1 MVYFTHYIFKENKMK
16 KAIAIFMF
24 ILCIFGMVACGG
36 NEGTG
41 EETFEIT
48 DNGLFAY
55 RHTNGVV
62 IHPHDSMRQISEAM
76 GEEKECRESSGA
88 SGRTLTYIYD
98 GLRIVT
104 YPDKNANYIYQII
117 LTDTTVST
125 LKGIKIGDPIEKV
138 VEVYGDD
145 FTYSGSGYKYTKG
158 LSNLLFVY
166 TNGLV
171 SSIQYTAII
180 NDSLFE

>member
-1 MVYFTHYIFKENKMK
+1 MK
-16 KAIAIFMF
+16 KTIAIFMF
-24 ILCIFGMVACGG
+24 ILCIFGMVACGSD
-36 NEGTG
+36 EGTG

-55 RHTNGVV
+55 RHTNGVI

-76 GEEKECRESSGA
+76 GEEKERRESNGA

-125 LKGIKIGDPIEKV
+125 VKGIKIGDPIEKV

-158 LSNLLFVY
+158 LSNLLFTY
-166 TNGLV
+166 TNGIV

>member
-1 MVYFTHYIFKENKMK
+1 MK
-16 KAIAIFMF
+16 KAVALFTL
-24 ILCIFGMVACGG
+24 ILCILLMVACGG
-36 NEGTG
+36 DGGVG

-55 RHTNGVV
+55 KHTNGVI

-76 GEEKECRESSGA
+76 GEEKECRESNGA
-88 SGRTLTYIYD
+88 AGRTFTYIYD

-125 LKGIKIGDPIEKV
+125 IKGIKIGDPIEKV
-138 VEVYGDD
+138 VEVYGNE

-158 LSNLLFVY
+158 LSNLLFSY
-166 TNGLV
+166 TNGIV
-171 SSIQYTAII
+171 SSIQYTAIT

>member
-1 MVYFTHYIFKENKMK
+1 MK
-16 KAIAIFMF
+16 R
-24 ILCIFGMVACGG
+24 ILAFLMLVCCIFSFAACGG
-36 NEGTG
+36 GDSEG

-55 RHTNGVV
+55 RHTNGVI

-76 GEEKECRESSGA
+76 GEEKELRESDGA

-138 VEVYGDD
+138 AEVYGED

-158 LSNLLFVY
+158 LSNLLFSY
-166 TNGLV
+166 TNGIV
-171 SSIQYTAII
+171 SSIQYTAIT